1 MKKDDK
7 WKNHGDAVHIVT
19 VPSPQNTQV
28 TDSEISDGIRG
39 VLERPLFLPGGAGGL
54 EAEHENEGTGPG
66 GSWSRAEGMRGG
78 RCGREVL
85 GLLDLGLSLKENP
98 ALEDLNVSVWLL
110 VERTQQ

>member
-39 VLERPLFLPGGAGGL
+39 V
-54 EAEHENEGTGPG
+54 
-66 GSWSRAEGMRGG
+66 
-78 RCGREVL
+78 
-85 GLLDLGLSLKENP
+85 
-98 ALEDLNVSVWLL
+98 SVN
-110 VERTQQ
+110 